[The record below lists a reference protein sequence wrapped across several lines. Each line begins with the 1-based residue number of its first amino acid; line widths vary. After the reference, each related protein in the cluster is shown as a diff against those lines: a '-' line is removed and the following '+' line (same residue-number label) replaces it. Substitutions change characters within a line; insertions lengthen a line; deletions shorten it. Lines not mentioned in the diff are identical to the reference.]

1 MMTFTDRKP
10 CTKAVLLQPPP
21 GDLTGPYPALPYLKA
36 AAEGK
41 GHRVKVFDTGI
52 EAFHF
57 LTEPERL
64 ADLLDRA
71 QAARVDL
78 EGRTSLTS
86 GQQAQYSRIAGIL
99 AVGTTPGLV
108 REAVES
114 FKESGAFKNYRRY
127 TRSCGWLD
135 TFFRLLSAVHH
146 PTSVTPSEYPT
157 AQEIN
162 SFDGILDHCD
172 PALNPYVSY
181 YQEVLL
187 PALERYAPST
197 VGISMEFAAQSVQA
211 LVLGRML
218 KERFPEI
225 HVTMG
230 GAYLSQWVLL
240 MEQPQLAGFFS
251 FTDSVVCG
259 EGEESFTG
267 LMDRIAAHEPLN
279 GLANLIFRDRDTDD
293 IRRFDRLEYPDVADL
308 PPPDFSDLDLGAYL
322 IPKPVI
328 PYAVSRG
335 CYWGKCVFCQNRY
348 GDNRM
353 RRYQTVPVDKALD
366 EMFRLSDRYGTDHF
380 NFSNDVLDPPFL
392 KRFSEALLASG
403 RKLVWNTDL
412 RAEKSVSRDLCS
424 LMARAGL
431 NSVAIGVESACQ
443 RTLDAMDKG
452 KSIEE
457 VRRVMKDLYD
467 HGVATQAMAIFGF
480 PGEKEEEAEMTVR
493 FLEEN
498 VDRISYYVV
507 GLLMVLPGSRM
518 HADPHRYGITSL
530 SYENNDLM
538 APQPVWRSDNRI
550 SAAAVSRLY
559 HSVGHLEE
567 IFAIHEYPYVGALST
582 NHGFLYFRN
591 GPDILKRLRKEE
603 NCRRL
608 KIIKILETENEK
620 ARIKKVQSLAP
631 KLASGVGLWRS
642 PFPFEPESGGGQ
654 GHEGR
659 VERLSPSSGG
669 YLLGPVVLP
678 VGDPELALLE
688 KLNGERTLKSLFSG
702 LPRGDAER
710 AFHLLTNLVVAGLVE
725 V

>member
-1 MMTFTDRKP
+1 MMTATDSPP
-10 CTKAVLLQPPP
+10 CTKAALLQPPP

-36 AAEGK
+36 AAERK
-41 GHRVKVFDTGI
+41 GHRVRVFDTGI

-57 LTEPERL
+57 LIEPQRL
-64 ADLLDRA
+64 AGLLDRVRA
-71 QAARVDL
+71 IRVGL
-78 EGRTSLTS
+78 ENRTSLTPA
-86 GQQAQYSRIAGIL
+86 QQVQYARIAGIL
-99 AVGTTPGLV
+99 AAGTSPREV
-108 REAVES
+108 RESVES
-114 FKESGAFKNYRRY
+114 FKESSAFKNYRRY

-135 TFFRLLSAVHH
+135 TFFRVLSAVHH

-162 SFDGILDHCD
+162 SFDGIVEHCD
-172 PALNPYVSY
+172 PALNPYVPY
-181 YQEVLL
+181 YEEVLL
-187 PALERYAPST
+187 PALEAYAPST
-197 VGISMEFAAQSVQA
+197 IGISMEFAAQSVQA

-240 MEQPQLAGFFS
+240 MGETQLAGFFS
-251 FTDSVVCG
+251 FADSVVCG
-259 EGEESFTG
+259 EGEESFAS
-267 LMDRIAAHEPLN
+267 LLDRVAAHEPLH
-279 GLANLIFRDRDTDD
+279 GLANLIFRDGDAGRID
-293 IRRFDRLEYPDVADL
+293 RFDRLEYPDVAEL
-308 PPPDFSDLDLGAYL
+308 PPPDFSDLDLGLYL

-366 EMFRLSDRYGTDHF
+366 EMFRLADQYDTDHF

-403 RKLVWNTDL
+403 RRLVWNTDL

-518 HADPHRYGITSL
+518 HADPLRYGITSL
-530 SYENNDLM
+530 SYERNNLM

-559 HSVGHLEE
+559 HRVGHLEE
-567 IFAIHEYPYVGALST
+567 IFSINEYPYVGALST
-582 NHGFLYFRN
+582 NHGFLYFRQ

-603 NCRRL
+603 NNRRL
-608 KIIKILETENEK
+608 KLIRILETEKEK
-620 ARIKKVQSLAP
+620 TRIKKVQSVTP
-631 KLASGVGLWRS
+631 RPASGVGLWRS
-642 PFPFEPESGGGQ
+642 PFPLEPESGRGAG
-654 GHEGR
+654 EERR
-659 VERLSPSSGG
+659 VERVSPTRG
-669 YLLGPVVLP
+669 YLLGPFTLP
-678 VGDPELALLE
+678 IGDPELAFLG
-688 KLNGERTLKSLFSG
+688 KLNGERTLKSLLG
-702 LPRGDAER
+702 DLPQGDAEK
-710 AFHLLTNLVVAGLVE
+710 AFHLLMNLVVAGLVE